1 MVAIALAA
9 LSPVGA
15 AGAPGPAWAV
25 SPAEA
30 GPDAPPAGRSLFD
43 FVVSRDAG
51 GRRVYDVPFPFEALV
66 ARLVTRAGCSAAEA
80 CVRQVLIPLGRS
92 LQRTAAAPD
101 YFAAPR
107 VVAAID
113 REGSR
118 GAAPLLKDRVYLG
131 YQERS
136 DIVEVI
142 SWNEAAGRFEF
153 QLVRDYRAG
162 GTPEVLYARR
172 AVCAA
177 CHQNL
182 APIFSRQVWE
192 ETNANPRIAALLAHA
207 HAGAAVYGVPIRTGL
222 DVPNAI
228 DDATDRAN
236 LFGITQRLWREACGD
251 DEEAGRRCRGAV
263 LAAAIQFRLTGERT
277 FDTAAVEWREAFA
290 PAFARAWDARWPGG
304 LAIPNPDVPNR
315 DPLPPEGAPA
325 VAGLAASHVSA
336 VFEPLTPRPP
346 LATWAAAT
354 PEVAR
359 AFVAGLAAHL
369 GEADVRAI
377 ERALAARPGTAVRRF
392 ESRCELRWSDAA
404 LRFDCQPADAAAS
417 TALRI
422 AGHATLAGER
432 VTGGEVTA
440 VAVAGAAPLH
450 NLQLSSGR
458 LDARSGRLAL
468 QAATRW
474 STARLADGAAIVGL
488 ELRWDGAQAR
498 SAGVREATATAT
510 LTVRDEFP
518 PVREVI
524 AALAGEP
531 TGVLAARPFSRARV
545 LPALFVRLG
554 IRAEEWC
561 CDEVRGMPPAA
572 VEPVA
577 VPLPGGGPAKDVV
590 AFYPLC
596 ASCHATGE
604 RFPPNFLAGSGE
616 RVTEAVRHCAPRIY
630 ARLALWR
637 VAPETRE
644 KTPMPPP
651 MPLPRGEGY
660 APPLG
665 LVALERTASDLLQA
679 ESGAAPRLDA
689 LLANG
694 YETLRPCL
702 PR

>member
-1 MVAIALAA
+1 
-9 LSPVGA
+9 
-15 AGAPGPAWAV
+15 
-25 SPAEA
+25 
-30 GPDAPPAGRSLFD
+30 
-43 FVVSRDAG
+43 
-51 GRRVYDVPFPFEALV
+51 
-66 ARLVTRAGCSAAEA
+66 
-80 CVRQVLIPLGRS
+80 
-92 LQRTAAAPD
+92 
-101 YFAAPR
+101 
-107 VVAAID
+107 
-113 REGSR
+113 
-118 GAAPLLKDRVYLG
+118 
-131 YQERS
+131 
-136 DIVEVI
+136 
-142 SWNEAAGRFEF
+142 
-153 QLVRDYRAG
+153 
-162 GTPEVLYARR
+162 
-172 AVCAA
+172 
-177 CHQNL
+177 
-182 APIFSRQVWE
+182 
-192 ETNANPRIAALLAHA
+192 
-207 HAGAAVYGVPIRTGL
+207 
-222 DVPNAI
+222 
-228 DDATDRAN
+228 
-236 LFGITQRLWREACGD
+236 
-251 DEEAGRRCRGAV
+251 
-263 LAAAIQFRLTGERT
+263 
-277 FDTAAVEWREAFA
+277 
-290 PAFARAWDARWPGG
+290 
-304 LAIPNPDVPNR
+304 
-315 DPLPPEGAPA
+315 
-325 VAGLAASHVSA
+325 
-336 VFEPLTPRPP
+336 
-346 LATWAAAT
+346 
-354 PEVAR
+354 
-359 AFVAGLAAHL
+359 
-369 GEADVRAI
+369 
-377 ERALAARPGTAVRRF
+377 
-392 ESRCELRWSDAA
+392 
-404 LRFDCQPADAAAS
+404 
-417 TALRI
+417 
-422 AGHATLAGER
+422 
-432 VTGGEVTA
+432 
-440 VAVAGAAPLH
+440 
-450 NLQLSSGR
+450 
-458 LDARSGRLAL
+458 
-468 QAATRW
+468 
-474 STARLADGAAIVGL
+474 VGL